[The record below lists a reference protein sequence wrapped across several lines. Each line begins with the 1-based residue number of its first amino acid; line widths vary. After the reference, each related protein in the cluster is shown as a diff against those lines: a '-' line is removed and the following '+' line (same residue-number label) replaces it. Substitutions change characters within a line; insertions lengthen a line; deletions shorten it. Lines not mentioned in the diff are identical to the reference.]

1 MTGFTRV
8 LIANRGEIACRII
21 RSVRA
26 LGYRS
31 IAVYSAADAGAPHVA
46 AADEAIAI
54 GPAPAAESYLSIPRL
69 MAAARASGAE
79 AVHPGYGFLSENAD
93 FAEACAEAG
102 LVFIGPS
109 PAAIRAMGNKARAKD
124 LALAAGVPCIPG
136 YQGAEQ
142 SDARLIEAAAGIG
155 YPIMVKAAAGGGGRG
170 MRRVEAAEALPGALA
185 TARAEALAGFGSD
198 ELILEKAITRAR
210 HIEIQIF
217 ADARGNTI
225 HLGERDCSIQR
236 RHQKVI
242 EEAPSPAVGA
252 ALRAEMGAVAVALAQ
267 AIAYV
272 GAGTVEFL
280 LDPDGAFYFLEMNTR
295 LQVEHPVT
303 EAVTGLDLVAWQLRI
318 AAGEDLP
325 LGQADIPCT
334 GHAIEARLYAED
346 PARGFLPQTGTAL
359 AWEPPEG
366 AGIRT
371 DHGLAEGLAIT
382 PYYDPMIAKISAWGS
397 SREEARR
404 RLIAALESCT
414 LLGLASNRGF
424 LIDCLGHPVFA
435 AGAATTA
442 FLTDDL
448 PPPGRVPPSALAL
461 ALGAVLLFRA
471 TPFAGS
477 PLLAG
482 WRSTGPAA
490 VPMVLRLGDE
500 RAAID
505 ITDLGSGA
513 YEVRR
518 GATIQ
523 RLGIT
528 ADDCRHLRFGDT
540 DGQRRATYVRSPRL
554 LHLALGAE
562 DIEVEDVT
570 LQPAASSRAAGGGT
584 VTAPMNGLI
593 RTVSVAAG
601 DPVAKGRVLVVLEA
615 MKMQHEILAP
625 IAGTVRAVSVK
636 PGDQVKPRAV
646 LVEIEAE
653 EAIK

>member
-242 EEAPSPAVGA
+242 E
-252 ALRAEMGAVAVALAQ
+252 
-267 AIAYV
+267 
-272 GAGTVEFL
+272 
-280 LDPDGAFYFLEMNTR
+280 
-295 LQVEHPVT
+295 
-303 EAVTGLDLVAWQLRI
+303 
-318 AAGEDLP
+318 
-325 LGQADIPCT
+325 
-334 GHAIEARLYAED
+334 
-346 PARGFLPQTGTAL
+346 
-359 AWEPPEG
+359 
-366 AGIRT
+366 
-371 DHGLAEGLAIT
+371 
-382 PYYDPMIAKISAWGS
+382 
-397 SREEARR
+397 
-404 RLIAALESCT
+404 
-414 LLGLASNRGF
+414 
-424 LIDCLGHPVFA
+424 
-435 AGAATTA
+435 
-442 FLTDDL
+442 
-448 PPPGRVPPSALAL
+448 
-461 ALGAVLLFRA
+461 
-471 TPFAGS
+471 
-477 PLLAG
+477 
-482 WRSTGPAA
+482 
-490 VPMVLRLGDE
+490 
-500 RAAID
+500 
-505 ITDLGSGA
+505 
-513 YEVRR
+513 
-518 GATIQ
+518 
-523 RLGIT
+523 
-528 ADDCRHLRFGDT
+528 
-540 DGQRRATYVRSPRL
+540 
-554 LHLALGAE
+554 
-562 DIEVEDVT
+562 
-570 LQPAASSRAAGGGT
+570 
-584 VTAPMNGLI
+584 
-593 RTVSVAAG
+593 
-601 DPVAKGRVLVVLEA
+601 
-615 MKMQHEILAP
+615 
-625 IAGTVRAVSVK
+625 
-636 PGDQVKPRAV
+636 
-646 LVEIEAE
+646 
-653 EAIK
+653 